1 MNTSE
6 RNIHG
11 TRCKPRDV
19 LWKRAR
25 CKPKGLCAMEG
36 SLQVQGIVCNGG
48 LVASPRD
55 CVGLCAVEGSLQAQG
70 LLFALDGCCFIKLSN

>member
-1 MNTSE
+1 MNMSE
-6 RNIHG
+6 RNYQWG
-11 TRCKPRDV
+11 S
-19 LWKRAR
+19 LQA
-25 CKPKGLCAMEG
+25 KGCVVAEG
-36 SLQVQGIVCNGG
+36 SLQAQAIVCNGG